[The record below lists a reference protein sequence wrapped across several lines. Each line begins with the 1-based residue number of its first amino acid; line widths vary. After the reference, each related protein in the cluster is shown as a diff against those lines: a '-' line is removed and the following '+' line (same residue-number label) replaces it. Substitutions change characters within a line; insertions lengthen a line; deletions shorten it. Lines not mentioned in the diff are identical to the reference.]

1 MIDIILK
8 QLEVLWDLFLQGL
21 AFMGIGM
28 GFVILFLVIM
38 IFSMIGMS
46 KAIAAINKIFPE
58 DIKIVEKPGK
68 RANVSEEEA
77 IAVAIAVAKS
87 RG

>member
-1 MIDIILK
+1 MNPESI
-8 QLEVLWDLFLQGL
+8 QLFTQGL
-21 AFMGIGM
+21 GLMGIGL
-28 GFVILFLVIM
+28 GFVFAFLIIM
-38 IFSMIGMS
+38 IFSMSGM
-46 KAIAAINKIFPE
+46 ARVIVVLNKLFPE
-58 DIKIVEKPGK
+58 EVKVVEKPGK